1 MAYRAWLVL
10 VTEPPVATDSILVT
24 VEFRDAASSP
34 PRTIRRDFKFMAG
47 ATGAE
52 MKAEVVAYRD
62 RLRALDS
69 VRAALA
75 LQVDDEV
82 T

>member
-1 MAYRAWLVL
+1 MPYRAFITQVS
-10 VTEPPVATDSILVT
+10 EPPVASDSIVVT

-34 PRTIRRDFKFMAG
+34 PRSIMRTFKFLAG
-47 ATGAE
+47 STGAE
-52 MKAEVVAYRD
+52 MKAEIVAYRD

-75 LQVDDEV
+75 LQVNDEV